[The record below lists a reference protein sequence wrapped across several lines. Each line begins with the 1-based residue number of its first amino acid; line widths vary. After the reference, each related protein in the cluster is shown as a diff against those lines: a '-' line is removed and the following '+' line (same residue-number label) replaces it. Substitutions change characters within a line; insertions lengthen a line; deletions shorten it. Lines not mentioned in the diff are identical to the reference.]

1 MNPNELLARETRAW
15 LAKAFDDLES
25 ALVLANAGLQGTAL
39 YHCQQSAEKSLKAFL
54 TWHNQPFRKTHNLKE
69 LGEPCYRID
78 PALEETASDA
88 HALTDYA
95 WKLRYPGELY
105 VVEEGELEAMMA
117 LAANVLREIQSR
129 LPAEARLE
137 IARANNA
144 RADKD

>member
-1 MNPNELLARETRAW
+1 MAQPAVPKDPQFE
-15 LAKAFDDLES
+15 
-25 ALVLANAGLQGTAL
+25 GT
-39 YHCQQSAEKSLKAFL
+39 
-54 TWHNQPFRKTHNLKE
+54 
-69 LGEPCYRID
+69 GEPCYRID